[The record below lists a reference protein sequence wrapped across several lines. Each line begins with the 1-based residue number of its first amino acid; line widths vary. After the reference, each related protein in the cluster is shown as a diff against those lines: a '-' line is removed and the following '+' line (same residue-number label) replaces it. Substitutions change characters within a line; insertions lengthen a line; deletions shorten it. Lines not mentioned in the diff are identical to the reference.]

1 MGRFASVPLA
11 AAVAFCSRR
20 RRRRACVGGKGFK
33 FSAGMLLRFMA
44 RKAAFCIIELQR
56 ENLDDDALVAK
67 FNIVSPF
74 RSQAASEFNPRE
86 PRLSLLAI
94 PPAQRVR
101 MFSEKVVGTLVMNWI
116 IQGYKNRAR
125 LIAFLVAVRAE
136 VSKISDLQLD
146 TVECQAKNDFED
158 VCNGVIGFAGDVMSQ
173 HKHASEIE
181 CIVIAAVAELPSF
194 ILQSVGR
201 ALKAADGWK
210 ERVAEL
216 FANKEV
222 MGNLLGTNVVTRV
235 KLPLRDKLCALGA
248 CLVPHTT
255 EGLEALRSSMG
266 GINLRANGS
275 ITTQQ

>member
-1 MGRFASVPLA
+1 M
-11 AAVAFCSRR
+11 
-20 RRRRACVGGKGFK
+20 
-33 FSAGMLLRFMA
+33 
-44 RKAAFCIIELQR
+44 
-56 ENLDDDALVAK
+56 
-67 FNIVSPF
+67 
-74 RSQAASEFNPRE
+74 
-86 PRLSLLAI
+86 
-94 PPAQRVR
+94 
-101 MFSEKVVGTLVMNWI
+101 
-116 IQGYKNRAR
+116 QGYKKRAR
-125 LIAFLVAVRAE
+125 LIGFLVAVRAE

-181 CIVIAAVAELPSF
+181 CIVTAGVAESPSF
-194 ILQSVGR
+194 MLQSVGR

-248 CLVPHTT
+248 CLAPRAT
-255 EGLEALRSSMG
+255 EGLEALILSIG
-266 GINLRANGS
+266 GINLRENGQ
-275 ITTQQ
+275 ITTQQKTVCSDVTSQYS

>member
-56 ENLDDDALVAK
+56 ENLDDDVLVAK

-86 PRLSLLAI
+86 PRLSLSAI
-94 PPAQRVR
+94 PLAQRVR

-116 IQGYKNRAR
+116 VQGYKNRAR

-136 VSKISDLQLD
+136 VSKINDLQLEP
-146 TVECQAKNDFED
+146 VECQAKNDFED
-158 VCNGVIGFAGDVMSQ
+158 VCNGVIGVAGDVMSQ
-173 HKHASEIE
+173 HKHAREIE
-181 CIVIAAVAELPSF
+181 CIVTAAVA
-194 ILQSVGR
+194 VGR
-201 ALKAADGWK
+201 ALKATDGWK
-210 ERVAEL
+210 ERVAE
-216 FANKEV
+216 FFVNKEV

-235 KLPLRDKLCALGA
+235 KLPIRDKLCALGHA
-248 CLVPHTT
+248 WSHTPPK
-255 EGLEALRSSMG
+255 AWKR
-266 GINLRANGS
+266 
-275 ITTQQ
+275 

>member
-1 MGRFASVPLA
+1 MPLA

-44 RKAAFCIIELQR
+44 RKAAFCIIELQM

-94 PPAQRVR
+94 PPAQRVK
-101 MFSEKVVGTLVMNWI
+101 MVSEKVVGTLIVNWI

-158 VCNGVIGFAGDVMSQ
+158 VCSGVIGFAGDVMSQ
-173 HKHASEIE
+173 HKRASEFE
-181 CIVIAAVAELPSF
+181 CIVIAAVAELIYSSVRSAGVGCPS
-194 ILQSVGR
+194 
-201 ALKAADGWK
+201 
-210 ERVAEL
+210 
-216 FANKEV
+216 
-222 MGNLLGTNVVTRV
+222 
-235 KLPLRDKLCALGA
+235 
-248 CLVPHTT
+248 
-255 EGLEALRSSMG
+255 
-266 GINLRANGS
+266 
-275 ITTQQ
+275 

>member
-101 MFSEKVVGTLVMNWI
+101 MFSEKVVGTLVVNWI

-136 VSKISDLQLD
+136 VSKINDLQLD

-181 CIVIAAVAELPSF
+181 CIVIAAVAEFPSF

-210 ERVAEL
+210 ERVAEF
-216 FANKEV
+216 FANK
-222 MGNLLGTNVVTRV
+222 
-235 KLPLRDKLCALGA
+235 
-248 CLVPHTT
+248 
-255 EGLEALRSSMG
+255 
-266 GINLRANGS
+266 
-275 ITTQQ
+275 